1 MSIDRGLLR
10 NGFVV
15 LLLALLIGLAIPF
28 FLNPRAA
35 LAAHVTGVMVAVL
48 LIAISVVWDALGLA
62 AGRAKLVRGLY
73 LYGSYASLVAG
84 VLAAV
89 WGTSK
94 ITPIAG
100 AGFHASATKELV
112 VQVIFVSLGFALL
125 AATALVVLSLFRRG
139 R

>member
-10 NGFVV
+10 SGFVV
-15 LLLALLIGLAIPF
+15 LLLAFLIGLAIPL

-35 LAAHVTGVMVAVL
+35 LAAHVTGVISAVL
-48 LIAISVVWDALGLA
+48 LIALAVVWDALGLA
-62 AGRAKLVRGLY
+62 PGRAKLVRGLY

-84 VLAAV
+84 VLAAI

-100 AGFHASATKELV
+100 AGFHASAVKELV
-112 VQVIFVSLGFALL
+112 VQAIFVSLGLALL
-125 AATALVVLSLFRRG
+125 AATALVVLSLYRRAA
-139 R
+139 

>member
-10 NGFVV
+10 SGFVV
-15 LLLALLIGLAIPF
+15 LLLAFLIGLAIPL

-35 LAAHVTGVMVAVL
+35 LAAHVTGVISAVL
-48 LIAISVVWDALGLA
+48 LIALAVVWDALGLA
-62 AGRAKLVRGLY
+62 PGRAKLVRGLY

-84 VLAAV
+84 VLAAI

-100 AGFHASATKELV
+100 AGFDASAAKELV
-112 VQVIFVSLGFALL
+112 VQAIFVSLGLALL
-125 AATALVVLSLFRRG
+125 AATALVVLSLYRRAA
-139 R
+139 